1 MKSVYVKNL
10 ELFEQEDFFGKE
22 VAVNKFDSV
31 EANTRSREGNT
42 SNIKDIILNDFLV
55 LDG

>member
-22 VAVNKFDSV
+22 VPVNKFDSV

-42 SNIKDIILNDFLV
+42 NNITSFSLFYYIAPDN
-55 LDG
+55 

>member
-42 SNIKDIILNDFLV
+42 NNIKDIILCGLLLPDS
-55 LDG
+55 